1 MAICWKKLLLVLQN
15 AKKLYA
21 KQQVKKIMQSRLTK
35 KYSNL
40 FIAALLLAGSQ
51 VLLGPQ
57 AMAAKA
63 IGLDRVVAIVDE
75 DVVLESELKDRTQAV
90 LQRLKGQYTQL
101 PEEDVLRK
109 QVLEQLI
116 VERVQLGL
124 SKRYEVKVDDEEID
138 QAIGRIRDKN
148 KMNDQQLE
156 ADLKRQGL
164 TLAGL
169 RNQIRDELTIS
180 HLQQGIVSGRIKITP
195 QEIDNFLASSDGKFA
210 TSPDFHI
217 GHILIALPSS
227 ADAEAIAAAEQKA
240 KDIYQKLQNGAD
252 FAQLAIAN
260 SNDQAAL
267 QGGDIGWRKL
277 AQLPELFGNQLAGL
291 KTGAV
296 TAPFRS
302 GAGFHILKNIEQRG
316 GGQQLIEQTH
326 ARHILVKTSE
336 IMDDNQARE
345 KLLALKDRIEKGED
359 FAKLAK
365 TNSED
370 TGSMLNGGDLGWSS
384 PGMFVAAFEETLANT
399 PIGKVSRPFKSQFG
413 WHILEV
419 LERRKEDMSEQM
431 KRNQAQNMIRSRR
444 FDEEFQLWLTQIRE
458 EAFVEIKLN

>member
-1 MAICWKKLLLVLQN
+1 VL
-15 AKKLYA
+15 A
-21 KQQVKKIMQSRLTK
+21 
-35 KYSNL
+35 
-40 FIAALLLAGSQ
+40 
-51 VLLGPQ
+51 
-57 AMAAKA
+57 
-63 IGLDRVVAIVDE
+63 
-75 DVVLESELKDRTQAV
+75 
-90 LQRLKGQYTQL
+90 RLKGQYTQL

-116 VERVQLGL
+116 VERIEIGL
-124 SKRYEVKVDDEEID
+124 AKRYEIKVEDEEID
-138 QAIGRIRDKN
+138 QAIDRIRDKN
-148 KMNDQQLE
+148 KMNPEQLV

-169 RNQIRDELTIS
+169 RAQIHDELIIS
-180 HLQQGIVSGRIKITP
+180 HLQQGVVNNRIKVSQ
-195 QEIDNFLASSDGKFA
+195 QEVDNFLASSDGKFA
-210 TSPDFHI
+210 TSPDYHI
-217 GHILIALPSS
+217 GHILIAISSS
-227 ADAEAIAAAEQKA
+227 ADAETIAAAEKKA
-240 KDIYQKLQNGAD
+240 KEIHQKLVGGAD

-291 KTGAV
+291 KTGEV

-326 ARHILVKTSE
+326 ARHILIKTSE

-345 KLLALKDRIEKGED
+345 KLLALKDKIEKGED

-365 TNSED
+365 ENSED
-370 TGSMLNGGDLGWSS
+370 TGSMLSGGDLGWAS
-384 PGMFVAAFEETLANT
+384 PGMFVAAFEETMANT

-413 WHILEV
+413 WHILQV

-431 KRNQAQNMIRSRR
+431 KRNQALNVIRSRR

-458 EAFVEIKLN
+458 EAFVDIKQK

>member
-1 MAICWKKLLLVLQN
+1 
-15 AKKLYA
+15 
-21 KQQVKKIMQSRLTK
+21 MQIRFIK
-35 KYSNL
+35 KYSSL
-40 FIAALLLAGSQ
+40 FIAALLLGGP
-51 VLLGPQ
+51 LLGAPQ
-57 AMAAKA
+57 AMAAKSV
-63 IGLDRVVAIVDE
+63 GLDRVVAIVDE
-75 DVVLESELKDRTQAV
+75 DVVLESELNERVQSV

-101 PEEDVLRK
+101 PEEAVLRK

-116 VERVQLGL
+116 VERVELGL
-124 SKRYEVKVDDEEID
+124 AKRYEIKVEEAEID
-138 QAIGRIRDKN
+138 QAIDRIRDKS
-148 KMNDQQLE
+148 KMTAEELV

-169 RNQIRDELTIS
+169 RNQIRDELTIN
-180 HLQQGIVSGRIKITP
+180 HLQQGVVSSRIKITP

-217 GHILIALPSS
+217 GHILIAVPSS
-227 ADAEAIAAAEQKA
+227 ADAETIAAAEKKA
-240 KDIYQKLQNGAD
+240 KDIYQKLQGGAD
-252 FAQLAIAN
+252 FAQQAIAN

-267 QGGDIGWRKL
+267 QGGDIGFRKL
-277 AQLPELFGNQLAGL
+277 AQLPELFGNQLANL
-291 KTGAV
+291 KTGEV

-336 IMDDNQARE
+336 IMDDAQARE
-345 KLLALKDRIEKGED
+345 KLLALKEKIEKGED

-365 TNSED
+365 DNSED
-370 TGSMLNGGDLGWSS
+370 TGSMLSGGDLGWSS
-384 PGMFVAAFEETLANT
+384 PGMFVAAFEETMTNT

-413 WHILEV
+413 WHILQV
-419 LERRKEDMSEQM
+419 IERRKEDMSDQV
-431 KRNQAQNMIRSRR
+431 KRNQAQNVIRSRR

-458 EAFVEIKLN
+458 EAFVEIKI

>member
-1 MAICWKKLLLVLQN
+1 
-15 AKKLYA
+15 
-21 KQQVKKIMQSRLTK
+21 MQSRLTK

-40 FIAALLLAGSQ
+40 FIATLLLVGSQ
-51 VLLGPQ
+51 LLVPQ
-57 AMAAKA
+57 VMAAKA

-75 DVVLESELKDRTQAV
+75 DVVLESELNDRTQAV
-90 LQRLKGQYTQL
+90 LQRLKGQYTEL
-101 PEEDVLRK
+101 PDEKVLSK

-124 SKRYEVKVDDEEID
+124 AKRYDIKVEDEEINE
-138 QAIGRIRDKN
+138 AVSRVRERN
-148 KMNDQQLE
+148 NMNDEQLL

-164 TLAGL
+164 SLAGL
-169 RNQIRDELTIS
+169 RNQIHDELTIN
-180 HLQQGIVSGRIKITP
+180 HLQQGVVNGRIKISE
-195 QEIDNFLASSDGKFA
+195 QEINNFLASSDGKFA
-210 TSPDFHI
+210 TSPDYHI
-217 GHILIALPSS
+217 GHILIAIPSS
-227 ADAEAIAAAEQKA
+227 ADAETIAAAEQKA
-240 KDIYQKLQNGAD
+240 KDIHQKLQAGAD

-277 AQLPELFGNQLAGL
+277 AQLPELFGNQLASL

-326 ARHILVKTSE
+326 ARHILIKTSE
-336 IMDDNQARE
+336 IVDDNQARE
-345 KLLALKDRIEKGED
+345 KLLALKDKIEKGED

-365 TNSED
+365 ANSED

-384 PGMFVAAFEETLANT
+384 PGMFVASFEEAMKNT

-444 FDEEFQLWLTQIRE
+444 FEEEFQLWLTQIRE